1 MAYPIHQMTTQAQ
14 ALRNK
19 MIAAAKDFVSADAVR
34 TGWSREARDLA
45 REASYDAFIG
55 AEAAYEIYMHG
66 GNGTVACVS
75 YALQRAKYYATLSK

>member
-1 MAYPIHQMTTQAQ
+1 MTTQAQ

-34 TGWSREARDLA
+34 TGWSREARNHA
-45 REASYDAFIG
+45 RDAAYDAFIG